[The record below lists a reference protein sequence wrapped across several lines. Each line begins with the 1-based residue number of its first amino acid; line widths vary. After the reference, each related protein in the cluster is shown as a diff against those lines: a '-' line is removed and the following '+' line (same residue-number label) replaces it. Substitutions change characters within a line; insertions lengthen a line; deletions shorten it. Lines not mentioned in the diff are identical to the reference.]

1 MNAFLRIVCCLIFL
15 PVAVHAQD
23 TKIPASDSA
32 SAKKKPLTVTGEIGT
47 YGELYSIQGQ
57 PGRRPPATGRI
68 FFRPTLNFFGMVQVP
83 FEFLISTEDRSLK
96 QNINHFG
103 ISPQWK
109 WGSLHAGDFT
119 EDYSQY
125 TLSGITIRGGG
136 LNLTPGKFR
145 FSAAAGLTRRSVF
158 GGAQDGSFKRFLWA
172 AKIGYGKTD
181 GSFVDL
187 IFLHA
192 TDETGSSSQDEK
204 TITVLTPNGNDVL
217 NTGSLHSIRWNS
229 YGLEEAIKIEL
240 SRDGGTTWELIAEN
254 QPNAGFYNWTVS
266 GITTFQALV
275 KISDQLFPGIYDISD
290 QVFTIG
296 SGVETFIASG
306 TEEIIN
312 PYAVT
317 PQENLLVATK
327 GRITLLK
334 NKISLDFDGGGSAYT
349 RDIRSTEINPDSS
362 GIPDFFSG
370 LYKSRVGSHY
380 DFAVNTLLNLNF
392 KSFSTKIGFK
402 NIGPGYYS
410 LGTAYLLNDIREY
423 SIMNAFRIK
432 QVSVSLGYI
441 RQNDNLIRQ
450 KLFTT
455 SRNIITSSLNA
466 MITKFWNSSLSF
478 NYINLKN
485 DSDNDSTKTSF
496 GSFFI
501 GMNQLFMIKPQGVF
515 RNINLN
521 YAFNSSD
528 NKSYLLQNIKS
539 TVHTLNLSAGLNP
552 IPNLSTTLSAGFIT
566 SEVADTSKI
575 FTHNYSVLL
584 QLSNFSNKLVT
595 SLNLAS
601 AFSEGSGSF
610 RAMLSPN
617 YRFSKKDQIGIFVS
631 YTKYN
636 GIVGSA
642 GDFNEFLAGLNYS
655 HRF

>member
-1 MNAFLRIVCCLIFL
+1 
-15 PVAVHAQD
+15 
-23 TKIPASDSA
+23 
-32 SAKKKPLTVTGEIGT
+32 
-47 YGELYSIQGQ
+47 
-57 PGRRPPATGRI
+57 
-68 FFRPTLNFFGMVQVP
+68 
-83 FEFLISTEDRSLK
+83 
-96 QNINHFG
+96 
-103 ISPQWK
+103 
-109 WGSLHAGDFT
+109 
-119 EDYSQY
+119 
-125 TLSGITIRGGG
+125 
-136 LNLTPGKFR
+136 
-145 FSAAAGLTRRSVF
+145 
-158 GGAQDGSFKRFLWA
+158 
-172 AKIGYGKTD
+172 
-181 GSFVDL
+181 
-187 IFLHA
+187 
-192 TDETGSSSQDEK
+192 
-204 TITVLTPNGNDVL
+204 
-217 NTGSLHSIRWNS
+217 
-229 YGLEEAIKIEL
+229 
-240 SRDGGTTWELIAEN
+240 
-254 QPNAGFYNWTVS
+254 
-266 GITTFQALV
+266 
-275 KISDQLFPGIYDISD
+275 
-290 QVFTIG
+290 
-296 SGVETFIASG
+296 
-306 TEEIIN
+306 
-312 PYAVT
+312 
-317 PQENLLVATK
+317 
-327 GRITLLK
+327 
-334 NKISLDFDGGGSAYT
+334 
-349 RDIRSTEINPDSS
+349 
-362 GIPDFFSG
+362 
-370 LYKSRVGSHY
+370 
-380 DFAVNTLLNLNF
+380 
-392 KSFSTKIGFK
+392 
-402 NIGPGYYS
+402 
-410 LGTAYLLNDIREY
+410 
-423 SIMNAFRIK
+423 MNAFRIK